1 MRAAAVQ
8 FSPEFGNP
16 ERNAARMAA
25 QIEDLAAEGVSLV
38 VFPEAALTGY
48 CARSREEA
56 AAIALPR
63 DSEFVQ
69 VVVAAA
75 SERQMA
81 VIFGF
86 AEIESEKLYNTAM
99 LAGPSG
105 LRQPYRKVHLP
116 FLGYDRYAVP
126 GDSLDPCDTL
136 VGRVGTLICYDV
148 RFPEAARTLALKG
161 AEIICVPTNWPSG
174 AQASSDVLCPARAI
188 ENHVYVIAANR
199 VGEENGFAFI
209 GHSKIVDPFGQLLV
223 SAGHES
229 ETVLIADIDPAR
241 SREKKIVKRPDE
253 YETDLFADRR
263 TDVYFSA

>member
-1 MRAAAVQ
+1 MQAAAVQ
-8 FSPEFGNP
+8 FAPEFGNP
-16 ERNAARMAA
+16 KRNAARMAA
-25 QIEDLAAEGVSLV
+25 HIEHLAAEGVSLA

-56 AAIALPR
+56 CSIALPR

-69 VVVAAA
+69 AVIAAA
-75 SERQMA
+75 SEKQMA

-86 AEIESEKLYNTAM
+86 AEIESDRLYNTAM
-99 LAGPSG
+99 LAGPNG
-105 LRQPYRKVHLP
+105 LRKAYRKVHLP
-116 FLGYDRYAVP
+116 FLGFDRYAVP
-126 GDSLDPCDTL
+126 GDSLDPSDTL
-136 VGRVGTLICYDV
+136 VGRIGALICYDV

-209 GHSKIVDPFGQLLV
+209 GRSKIIDPFGQLLV
-223 SAGHES
+223 SADHEN

-241 SREKKIVKRPDE
+241 SREKKIVKRLGE

-263 TDVYFSA
+263 ADAYLLE